1 MKRVATLMG
10 RWAERSGLS
19 SRDRDRWVAAGLLHD
34 VLREADHN
42 TLRKGLKG
50 ELAKLPG
57 PVLHGPAGAARLA
70 AEGVTDKAILQAV
83 GFHTLGHPGFG
94 RLGRA
99 VSAADFLEPGRT
111 SLSHVR
117 DPLRKLMPKKLDEV
131 IYRIMRER
139 MSHLFG
145 KGRPVSSYSVDFW
158 NVLVDERNR

>member
-94 RLGRA
+94 KLGRA

-158 NVLVDERNR
+158 NVLVDERSR